1 MIIFDYIIDISIL
14 LLIFAKSITNDIRL
28 TMQSKQQI

>member
-14 LLIFAKSITNDIRL
+14 LLIFAKSNDNETIDDA
-28 TMQSKQQI
+28 K